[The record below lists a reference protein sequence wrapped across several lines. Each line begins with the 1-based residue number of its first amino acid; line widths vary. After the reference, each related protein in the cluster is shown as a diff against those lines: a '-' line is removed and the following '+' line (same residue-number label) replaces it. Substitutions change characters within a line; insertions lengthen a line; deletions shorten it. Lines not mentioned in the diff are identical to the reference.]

1 VRRRATDKESPDP
14 KGPGFFM
21 SVNFP
26 YWITSN
32 VTVVVWV
39 IPPPFAVIVMVRF
52 PVRAVRPTFT
62 VIVDVPDPG
71 AAIELGLKLT
81 LFALPCPD
89 ADKVI
94 AELKPPETDVATVTV
109 PELDRA
115 TVIDLG
121 DALRV
126 KAGVPP
132 LEVTANVTLVVAVV
146 LPEVPV
152 TVIA

>member
-1 VRRRATDKESPDP
+1 
-14 KGPGFFM
+14 M
-21 SVNFP
+21 SLSLR
-26 YWITSN
+26 YSITSN

-81 LFALPCPD
+81 LFALPWPD

-94 AELKPPETDVATVTV
+94 AELNPPETAVVIVTV
-109 PELDRA
+109 PELERA

-121 DALRV
+121 DALSV
-126 KAGVPP
+126 KLGVPP
-132 LEVTANVTLVVAVV
+132 LEVTVNVTLVVAVV
-146 LPEVPV
+146 VPEVPV